1 VLGLVPAGFQRY
13 YANALSDTPHEC
25 LPIEDLL
32 SFISHCC
39 ESGITASFE
48 LPAALKASDLPS
60 ILQDCEKWKALAH
73 RFSSDSKKERGN
85 RTYPK
90 GFTTLNMKT
99 AYINGG
105 HPELSTTDIPS
116 DVEREYRD
124 FIVAALQYLTAN
136 SPTGT
141 EARGGLH
148 FAYQLA
154 PDNRYEA
161 YALGLFE
168 GTLISHVDFF
178 NDWRSGH
185 DEMGALS
192 YTFTYKGRPLRASIF
207 AYPRLCVGNYLSNW
221 TSRWGG
227 RLSDFNHTHFP
238 SMPERVEEQKAVFRT
253 RILEVAKVILSREYP
268 TTGTLATLPA
278 FERPSHCRLDFIGS
292 NISVYFYN
300 PGVRALVGWD
310 LDSWKSQPEEP
321 DIWRRRLCLCL
332 CAAQCS
338 CPTVGMGCSLSLP
351 DAMREGMTAS
361 DMLRWMIRFHL
372 SVRSSHE
379 ANAKWCQW
387 GDFVPPERGQKGQA
401 ATYDRYQ
408 RTHGMLQDLD
418 RYIRDEP
425 DRAEKLVSTLSLYV
439 STLTYK
445 LENPRYELNATLD
458 AFRNQLKK
466 LAVGFS
472 ALQTAS
478 FVVNLHQYGFF
489 DRVHRAHLYTLVNG
503 VWSGVGG
510 GSQNFL
516 RTAGF
521 ESCEQ
526 LRAAVLALHGPIPHY
541 GLFVHVLE
549 NMPCEIKRYLMLV
562 YCDRMREGELVLDW
576 HPSRREIKY
585 VPVFGLP
592 CLKVC
597 DTKALRW
604 ADVDPVWSWPTV
616 EARWR
621 NADRT
626 RRTLPTVS

>member
-1 VLGLVPAGFQRY
+1 
-13 YANALSDTPHEC
+13 
-25 LPIEDLL
+25 
-32 SFISHCC
+32 
-39 ESGITASFE
+39 
-48 LPAALKASDLPS
+48 
-60 ILQDCEKWKALAH
+60 
-73 RFSSDSKKERGN
+73 
-85 RTYPK
+85 
-90 GFTTLNMKT
+90 
-99 AYINGG
+99 
-105 HPELSTTDIPS
+105 
-116 DVEREYRD
+116 
-124 FIVAALQYLTAN
+124 
-136 SPTGT
+136 
-141 EARGGLH
+141 
-148 FAYQLA
+148 
-154 PDNRYEA
+154 
-161 YALGLFE
+161 
-168 GTLISHVDFF
+168 
-178 NDWRSGH
+178 
-185 DEMGALS
+185 
-192 YTFTYKGRPLRASIF
+192 
-207 AYPRLCVGNYLSNW
+207 
-221 TSRWGG
+221 
-227 RLSDFNHTHFP
+227 
-238 SMPERVEEQKAVFRT
+238 
-253 RILEVAKVILSREYP
+253 
-268 TTGTLATLPA
+268 
-278 FERPSHCRLDFIGS
+278 
-292 NISVYFYN
+292 
-300 PGVRALVGWD
+300 
-310 LDSWKSQPEEP
+310 
-321 DIWRRRLCLCL
+321 
-332 CAAQCS
+332 
-338 CPTVGMGCSLSLP
+338 
-351 DAMREGMTAS
+351 MTAS

-592 CLKVC
+592 CLTVC

-604 ADVDPVWSWPTV
+604 ADVDPDWSWPTV